1 MVVIKAH
8 GSIPLV
14 VSVDTGMGAVDGDLV
29 VVGTNAMA
37 MSVRVREQTT
47 LLVCVHEGAYTRYR
61 EVWELVH
68 TCMCVLISTCLCK
81 CVCVAHEHYIKCE
94 SWNTIFK

>member
-14 VSVDTGMGAVDGDLV
+14 VPVDTGMGAVDRDLV

-47 LLVCVHEGAYTRYR
+47 LLVCVHADAYTQHR

-68 TCMCVLISTCLCK
+68 TCMCALVHACVN
-81 CVCVAHEHYIKCE
+81 VCVAHEHHIKCE
-94 SWNTIFK
+94 SWNTILK